1 MNRTAK
7 IIVCILSAAVILWS
21 AIFLTDL
28 TLVRNGG
35 EPVFVIAFATA
46 DDGGSGIYR
55 GLGYSAEIDKH
66 LHADYGVITTGVELR
81 FLGRT
86 IAAWKKKPGDF
97 SA

>member
-7 IIVCILSAAVILWS
+7 IIGCIVCVVVILWS

-55 GLGYSAEIDKH
+55 GLGYSAEIDKY
-66 LHADYGVITTGVELR
+66 LHVDYGVITTGVELH
-81 FLGRT
+81 FFGRT
-86 IAAWKKKPGDF
+86 IAEWEKMPGDF